1 MVWQTH
7 LLLTSS
13 ASHGGSILPPIIQKT
28 EEASS
33 QHPLVKMEARKSP
46 GSCAGV
52 TSTLDFTLPSDE
64 ADPNLL
70 SFPIPILRKR
80 AVQWSD
86 QEKLQQILHTA
97 IKICRFCY
105 RARVFKKM
113 KITLSTENI
122 VIIYYCMRSILEEI
136 KNALIMLWWPSLK
149 WQPNWL
155 CIEVCRQWNAYC

>member
-7 LLLTSS
+7 LLTSS
-13 ASHGGSILPPIIQKT
+13 ASHGGSVLSPIIQKI

-80 AVQWSD
+80 AVQWSE
-86 QEKLQQILHTA
+86 QEKLQQILHAA

-105 RARVFKKM
+105 RAKVFKKM
-113 KITLSTENI
+113 KKITLSTENT
-122 VIIYYCMRSILEEI
+122 VIIYYCMRSILEKI

-155 CIEVCRQWNAYC
+155 CIEFCRQWIAYC

>member
-13 ASHGGSILPPIIQKT
+13 ASHGGSVLPPIIQKT

-80 AVQWSD
+80 AVQWSE
-86 QEKLQQILHTA
+86 QEKLQQILLTA

-105 RARVFKKM
+105 CAKVFKKM
-113 KITLSTENI
+113 KIILSTENI